1 MEHIAA
7 VENYLTLEALFILK
21 YVLVL
26 NEYYNHIHIAEELVE
41 ARVLVLCNL
50 MPFKKWNHSSR
61 EDVRDDALVLRVS
74 GEPETRDSHLH
85 SPCR

>member
-26 NEYYNHIHIAEELVE
+26 NEYYNHTISLRNSSKLEYWFSAI
-41 ARVLVLCNL
+41 LC
-50 MPFKKWNHSSR
+50 PSR
-61 EDVRDDALVLRVS
+61 NGS
-74 GEPETRDSHLH
+74 
-85 SPCR
+85 

>member
-41 ARVLVLCNL
+41 ARVLV
-50 MPFKKWNHSSR
+50 P
-61 EDVRDDALVLRVS
+61 VS
-74 GEPETRDSHLH
+74 YTHLTL
-85 SPCR
+85 PTIA